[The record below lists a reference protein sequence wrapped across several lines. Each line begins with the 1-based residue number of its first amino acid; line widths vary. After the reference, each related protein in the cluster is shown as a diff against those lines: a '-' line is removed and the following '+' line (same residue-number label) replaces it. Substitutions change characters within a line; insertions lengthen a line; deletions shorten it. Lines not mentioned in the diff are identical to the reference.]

1 MAKYAK
7 TTKNERIDNNR
18 ANEHKKNKRKK
29 AESVFQLGVPGK
41 IAWLHIESSIAQ
53 PLLFRAAPLWPRVSG
68 RLGGLSDSSLTRRK
82 KEGPSNVYFC
92 SCLRYSRVSTMAK
105 RPVIDGFVPRRSPT
119 TIGSDINRKLPPADL
134 TNFNRPRPP
143 QPDHASRPAARAAA
157 VSNNETNALEP
168 TQAHGLTRSDIDES
182 LREIDQ
188 PKEGKKTGRRK
199 HKGGKSPRR
208 RRIIKWVIIALLIA
222 GVGIGIWVGVTAL
235 LAGSSVFK
243 GDIFGIVQQK
253 KLKVDENG
261 RSNVLIFGT
270 SEDDEGGDHPGA
282 FLTDSIMVLS
292 LNQESKDA
300 YMVSIPRDL
309 WVDFGTGC
317 NAGYR
322 GKINELF
329 NCHSNA
335 GNDKE
340 AGALALAKK
349 VGEVTGLDVQYY
361 AHINY
366 TVVRQAVDAVGGV
379 DVKIESSDPRGI
391 LDRNFDWKC
400 KYKCYY
406 VNYKNG
412 EVAHMDGEHALAFM
426 RARNAQG
433 GYGLPG
439 GNFDREQN
447 QQRVVKAL
455 REKAMSVGTLA
466 NPAKVTGLMNA
477 MGGNLS
483 TNFDTSEI
491 RTLISL
497 AQDVPS
503 ESIVSISLVE
513 EGDMVMTTGNLNGVS
528 IVRPVAGIS
537 DFSEVHKYISKK
549 INASP
554 ISREEPHIIVLNAS
568 GVAGA
573 AQTAADKLDA
583 LGMTVDAVDNAPQ
596 GEYTKNVIYRVGEK
610 AKTNTA
616 AKLKSLYGAEPQA
629 VASVPGVTIGEK
641 TDYVVILVKVP
652 EPTSTAQ

>member
-1 MAKYAK
+1 
-7 TTKNERIDNNR
+7 
-18 ANEHKKNKRKK
+18 
-29 AESVFQLGVPGK
+29 
-41 IAWLHIESSIAQ
+41 
-53 PLLFRAAPLWPRVSG
+53 
-68 RLGGLSDSSLTRRK
+68 
-82 KEGPSNVYFC
+82 
-92 SCLRYSRVSTMAK
+92 MAK

-143 QPDHASRPAARAAA
+143 QAEGGFRAGAQPVA
-157 VSNNETNALEP
+157 TKQTSETNAVAP
-168 TQAHGLTRSDIDES
+168 TQTHGLTRSDIDES

-188 PKEGKKTGRRK
+188 PQENKKTGRRK
-199 HKGGKSPRR
+199 VKGGKSPRR
-208 RRIIKWVIIALLIA
+208 RKIIKWAIIALLIA
-222 GVGIGIWVGVTAL
+222 GVGIGLWIGITAL
-235 LAGSSVFK
+235 MAGSSVFK

-253 KLKVDENG
+253 KLKMDENG

-292 LNQESKDA
+292 LNQENKDA

-309 WVDFGTGC
+309 WVDFGIGC

-335 GNDKE
+335 GEDKE

-361 AHINY
+361 AHVNY
-366 TVVRQAVDAVGGV
+366 SVVRQAVDAVGGV

-433 GYGLPG
+433 GYGLPA

-447 QQRVVKAL
+447 QQRVIKAL
-455 REKAMSVGTLA
+455 REKALSIGTLT
-466 NPAKVTGLMNA
+466 NPAKVTGLMSA

-491 RTLISL
+491 RTLMSLGQDISS
-497 AQDVPS
+497 D
-503 ESIVSISLVE
+503 SIVSVSLVE
-513 EGDMVMTTGNLNGVS
+513 EGEMVMTTGNLNGVS
-528 IVRPVAGIS
+528 IVRPVAGVG
-537 DFSEVHKYISKK
+537 DFSQVHKYINKK

-554 ISREEPHIIVLNAS
+554 ISREEPHVIVLNAS

-573 AQTAADKLDA
+573 AGTAADKLEA
-583 LGMTVDAVDNAPQ
+583 LGMTIDAVDNAPQ

-616 AKLKSLYGAEPQA
+616 AKLKSLYGAEPRA
-629 VASVPGVTIGEK
+629 VESVPGVTVGEK

-652 EPTSTAQ
+652 EAAAATQ